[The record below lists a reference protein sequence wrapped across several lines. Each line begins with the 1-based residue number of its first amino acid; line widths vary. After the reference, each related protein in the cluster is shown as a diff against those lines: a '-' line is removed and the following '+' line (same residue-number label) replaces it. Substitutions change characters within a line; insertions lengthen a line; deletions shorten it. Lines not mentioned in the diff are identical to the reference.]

1 MSSRLVREQNQHY
14 LPAAG
19 HDLFLPFY
27 DPLVRLLG
35 GNRARQILI
44 DQANLQPDQRIL
56 DIGCGTGTLVVQL
69 KQEHEDLEVVGLDPD
84 PKALERA
91 RKKARRARVSVQLDQ
106 GFSDELPYESG
117 TFDRVFSSFMFHHL
131 EEQSREG
138 TFREVVRVLK
148 PAGSF
153 HLLDFAG
160 GKSGSHG
167 RLADFIHS
175 SHRLKDN
182 EQDAIVHMMR
192 RAGFKHAQKTRD
204 GRMLFD
210 LLRTAYFYGGLSG
223 KPG

>member
-1 MSSRLVREQNQHY
+1 MSSRLVREHKQHY

-35 GNRARQILI
+35 GDRARQILI
-44 DQANLQPDQRIL
+44 DQANLQPGQRIL

-69 KQEHEDLEVVGLDPD
+69 KQQHADLEVAGLDPD
-84 PKALERA
+84 PKALRRA
-91 RKKARRARVSVQLDQ
+91 KKKARHARVSVQLDQ

-131 EEQSREG
+131 EEQSRER

-148 PAGSF
+148 PAGLF

-167 RLADFIHS
+167 RFAHLIHS

-182 EQDAIVHMMR
+182 EEDAIVHMMML
-192 RAGFKHAQKTRD
+192 AGFRHSQKTCN
-204 GRMLFD
+204 GSMLFD
-210 LLRTAYFYGGLSG
+210 LLRTAYFRASVSG
-223 KPG
+223 QAA